1 MDIRAS
7 VLFVL
12 YNNFDEAEST
22 LASLEEQ
29 RDCSDVELII
39 SDDCSKEYD
48 TSVLYELKDRMGRNF
63 ADVRINVNEENMGSV
78 AHFNRLFKMARGE
91 YIIFCSPGDRFP
103 TASTIS
109 GIISDFK
116 NSGELILTGR
126 RCDDYGDHK
135 KIRPGI
141 FTRMGLKFCP
151 GILLNYMVQK
161 RNLISSCCTAY
172 SKGLFEKYGY
182 LDEDY
187 RLLDDFPF
195 IVSLLQRG
203 AKIAFTKEIFLE
215 HEMGGGVST
224 GDHIHPIILKDLELM
239 QEKLLADPKGLTG
252 ATVKYLKE
260 AVKGRERY

>member
-1 MDIRAS
+1 MDIRAT

-12 YNNFDEAEST
+12 YNNFDEAEPT
-22 LASLEEQ
+22 LLSLQEQ

-48 TSVLYELKDRMGRNF
+48 TSLLEGLKERLGKNF
-63 ADVRINVNEENMGSV
+63 ADVRVNVNEENMGSV
-78 AHFNRLFKMARGE
+78 AHFNKLFKLAHGE

-109 GIISDFK
+109 RIIRDFK
-116 NSGELILTGR
+116 DSGELILTGR
-126 RCDDYGDHK
+126 RRDCYGDHSK
-135 KIRPGI
+135 VRPGI
-141 FTRMGLKFCP
+141 FTELGLKLCP

-195 IVSLLQRG
+195 IVSLMQMGCR
-203 AKIAFTKEIFLE
+203 IAFTKEIFLE

-224 GDHIHPIILKDLELM
+224 GDHIHPIILRDLELM
-239 QEKLLADPKGLTG
+239 QDKLLADPKGLSG
-252 ATVKYLKE
+252 ASVKHLKR
-260 AVKGRERY
+260 AVDGRH

>member
-1 MDIRAS
+1 MDIRAT

-12 YNNFDEAEST
+12 YNNFDEAEPT
-22 LASLEEQ
+22 LVSLQEQ

-48 TSVLYELKDRMGRNF
+48 TSVLEGLKERLGRNF

-78 AHFNRLFKMARGE
+78 AHFNKLFKLARGE

-109 GIISDFK
+109 RIIGDFK

-126 RCDDYGDHK
+126 RRDCYGDHSK
-135 KIRPGI
+135 VRPGI
-141 FTRMGLKFCP
+141 FTELGLKFCS

-195 IVSLLQRG
+195 IVSLMQRG
-203 AKIAFTKEIFLE
+203 CRIAFTKEIFLE

-239 QEKLLADPKGLTG
+239 QDKLLADPKALSRTSI
-252 ATVKYLKE
+252 KHLKK
-260 AVKGRERY
+260 AVEGRR

>member
-12 YNNFDEAEST
+12 YNNFDEAEPT
-22 LASLEEQ
+22 LVSLEEQ

-48 TSVLYELKDRMGRNF
+48 TAQLESLKERLGRNF
-63 ADVRINVNEENMGSV
+63 ADVRINVNEENLGSV
-78 AHFNRLFKMARGE
+78 AHFNKLFKMARGE
-91 YIIFCSPGDRFP
+91 YMIFCSPGDCFP
-103 TASTIS
+103 DKATIS
-109 GIISDFK
+109 HIIRDFK

-126 RCDDYGDHK
+126 RRDCYGDHSK
-135 KIRPGI
+135 VRPGI
-141 FTRMGLKFCP
+141 FTELGLKLFP

-172 SKGLFEKYGY
+172 SKGLFDKYGY

-187 RLLDDFPF
+187 HLLDDYPY

-239 QEKLLADPKGLTG
+239 QEKLLADPKGLSG
-252 ATVKYLKE
+252 ASVKHLKD
-260 AVKGRERY
+260 AVNRRKQ